1 MRCDKCGWY
10 RPKHAVCE
18 FDDTLTEPYES
29 CLNWKPITNADRLDT
44 MTVEE
49 KAEWFEE
56 NATGCPPSLECYGP
70 GANPSRQD
78 CIKCWLDWLNKTA
91 SDTYWLDW
99 LKGVNNG
106 D

>member
-1 MRCDKCGWY
+1 MEKTCYNCGS
-10 RPKHAVCE
+10 PISKETCEEFPEVCE
-18 FDDTLTEPYES
+18 HWSPK
-29 CLNWKPITNADRLDT
+29 KPITNADCLNA

-70 GANPSRQD
+70 SANPSTQF

>member
-1 MRCDKCGWY
+1 MNKPPILCDKCDSN
-10 RPKHAVCE
+10 
-18 FDDTLTEPYES
+18 FS
-29 CLNWKPITNADRLDT
+29 CLLDYDGENCRKTRSVEPTNADRLNA

-70 GANPSRQD
+70 SANPSRQF